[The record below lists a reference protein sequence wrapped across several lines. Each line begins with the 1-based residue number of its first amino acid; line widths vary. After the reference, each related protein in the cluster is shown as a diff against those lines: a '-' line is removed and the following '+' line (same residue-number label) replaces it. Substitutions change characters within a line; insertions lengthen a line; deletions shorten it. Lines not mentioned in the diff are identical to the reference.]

1 MNEDFEELYTPPEK
15 KKKKSDPKLCILML
29 QFTACFLLATAA
41 ICIRFFGGAF
51 YEEVR
56 SCYIRMF
63 EDDTSVTEVLSA
75 LSPKAEN
82 GNVSSEPGAG
92 APSSFPAEAD
102 GSSENGE
109 SGGEASAAS
118 GVSTVSEGAEGSA
131 ASDAGAE
138 GGGAGTEGGGE
149 SAAEKAPA
157 GAAVQTSASA
167 AVLKNAVFSFDRVNQ
182 YAALSS
188 ANAFFLP
195 TSGKVS
201 SEYGYRVNP
210 VTGIYTLHAGLD
222 LAAEAGEPVYSA
234 LAGRVAAVGENSGYG
249 IYIQVEHAGEV
260 STLYAHLSAAKV
272 KEGMTVRRGGLIGLV
287 GSTGRSTGPHL
298 HFEVSVGGQTLNPRY
313 LLPALEDS

>member
-1 MNEDFEELYTPPEK
+1 MNEEFEELYTPPEK

-82 GNVSSEPGAG
+82 GNVSSVPGTG
-92 APSSFPAEAD
+92 APSSLPTEAG

-109 SGGEASAAS
+109 SGGEASA
-118 GVSTVSEGAEGSA
+118 VSEGSA

-138 GGGAGTEGGGE
+138 GGGAGAEGGGE

-210 VTGIYTLHAGLD
+210 VT
-222 LAAEAGEPVYSA
+222 
-234 LAGRVAAVGENSGYG
+234 
-249 IYIQVEHAGEV
+249 V
-260 STLYAHLSAAKV
+260 STRCMQASTSRRRRESRSIPRWP
-272 KEGMTVRRGGLIGLV
+272 EGWRRSGKTPATAFIFRW
-287 GSTGRSTGPHL
+287 STPGRSA
-298 HFEVSVGGQTLNPRY
+298 HFTRT
-313 LLPALEDS
+313 

>member
-1 MNEDFEELYTPPEK
+1 MNEEFEELYTPPEK

-82 GNVSSEPGAG
+82 GNVSSVPGTG
-92 APSSFPAEAD
+92 APSSLPAEAG

-109 SGGEASAAS
+109 SGGEASA
-118 GVSTVSEGAEGSA
+118 VSEGSA

-138 GGGAGTEGGGE
+138 GGGAGAEGGGE

-234 LAGRVAAVGENSGYG
+234 LAGRVAAVGENAGYG